1 MQAKLR
7 GAILASLA
15 GVAVAGVAV
24 VATQMAMLAGTLM
37 VSHAA
42 LSSSAVAKPLAAG
55 KPLLQPV
62 ALRPEFPAPRG
73 FSSRE
78 KRSIE
83 NAVRMQIRAY
93 AARDAEQAFAKLA
106 PSTQRF
112 FGEPDRFLRSL
123 AQEMPTVLDTRRF
136 AFLGV
141 EQIGRRIVQ
150 QVLIT
155 DSTEHEWL
163 AEFQVEQLQSGDWR
177 IKGCILQSTP
187 GQQA

>member
-1 MQAKLR
+1 M
-7 GAILASLA
+7 ASHEA
-15 GVAVAGVAV
+15 FA
-24 VATQMAMLAGTLM
+24 
-37 VSHAA
+37 SAA
-42 LSSSAVAKPLAAG
+42 AA

-62 ALRPEFPAPRG
+62 VLRAEAPRG
-73 FSSRE
+73 FSLTE
-78 KRSIE
+78 KLNIE
-83 NAVRMQIRAY
+83 KAIRLQIRAY
-93 AARDAEQAFAKLA
+93 TARDAEQAFAKLA

-112 FGEPDRFLRSL
+112 FGEPNRFLRSL

-141 EQIGRRIVQ
+141 EQIGQRTVQ

-163 AEFQVEQLQSGDWR
+163 AEFQLEQMTSDDWR
-177 IKGCILQSTP
+177 VKGCILQSTP

>member
-1 MQAKLR
+1 MPN
-7 GAILASLA
+7 
-15 GVAVAGVAV
+15 
-24 VATQMAMLAGTLM
+24 
-37 VSHAA
+37 
-42 LSSSAVAKPLAAG
+42 KPL
-55 KPLLQPV
+55 P
-62 ALRPEFPAPRG
+62 
-73 FSSRE
+73 SS
-78 KRSIE
+78 
-83 NAVRMQIRAY
+83 
-93 AARDAEQAFAKLA
+93 

-136 AFLGV
+136 AFLGL
-141 EQIGRRIVQ
+141 EQAGRRIVQ

-163 AEFQVEQLQSGDWR
+163 AEFQLEQMKGGDWR

>member
-1 MQAKLR
+1 MQAKLK
-7 GAILASLA
+7 GAIWASFAGFAFA
-15 GVAVAGVAV
+15 GVAL
-24 VATQMAMLAGTLM
+24 VATQMATLAGTLM
-37 VSHAA
+37 ASHQAFAA
-42 LSSSAVAKPLAAG
+42 PPPPSPCSSPRRSGPK
-55 KPLLQPV
+55 
-62 ALRPEFPAPRG
+62 RPQA
-73 FSSRE
+73 SRSTE
-78 KRSIE
+78 RHNIE
-83 NAVRMQIRAY
+83 NAIRLQIRAY
-93 AARDAEQAFAKLA
+93 AARDAKQAFAKLA

-141 EQIGRRIVQ
+141 EQIGQRTVQ

-163 AEFQVEQLQSGDWR
+163 AEFQLEQMKSGDWR
-177 IKGCILQSTP
+177 VKGCILQSTP

>member
-1 MQAKLR
+1 M
-7 GAILASLA
+7 
-15 GVAVAGVAV
+15 
-24 VATQMAMLAGTLM
+24 
-37 VSHAA
+37 
-42 LSSSAVAKPLAAG
+42 
-55 KPLLQPV
+55 
-62 ALRPEFPAPRG
+62 ALRAEAPRG
-73 FSSRE
+73 FSLTE
-78 KRSIE
+78 KRNIE
-83 NAVRMQIRAY
+83 KAIRLQIRAY

-112 FGEPDRFLRSL
+112 FGEPNRFLRSL

-141 EQIGRRIVQ
+141 EQIGQRTVQ

-163 AEFQVEQLQSGDWR
+163 AEFQLEQMKSGDWR
-177 IKGCILQSTP
+177 VKGCILQSTP

>member
-1 MQAKLR
+1 M
-7 GAILASLA
+7 ASHEA
-15 GVAVAGVAV
+15 FA
-24 VATQMAMLAGTLM
+24 
-37 VSHAA
+37 SAA
-42 LSSSAVAKPLAAG
+42 AA

-62 ALRPEFPAPRG
+62 ALRAEAPRG
-73 FSSRE
+73 FSLTE
-78 KRSIE
+78 KRNIE
-83 NAVRMQIRAY
+83 KAIRLQIRAY

-112 FGEPDRFLRSL
+112 FGEPNRFLRSL

-141 EQIGRRIVQ
+141 EQIGQRTVQ

-163 AEFQVEQLQSGDWR
+163 AEFQLEQMKSGDWR
-177 IKGCILQSTP
+177 VKGCVLQSTP

>member
-1 MQAKLR
+1 MQAKLK
-7 GAILASLA
+7 GAMWASLA
-15 GVAVAGVAV
+15 GFVFAGVAV
-24 VATQMAMLAGTLM
+24 IAMQMATLAGTLM

-42 LSSSAVAKPLAAG
+42 FSSAAAA

-62 ALRPEFPAPRG
+62 ALRPEAPTAG
-73 FSSRE
+73 SFSSRE
-78 KRSIE
+78 KRTIQH
-83 NAVRMQIRAY
+83 AVRMQIRAY

-136 AFLGV
+136 AFLGL
-141 EQIGRRIVQ
+141 EQAGRRIVQ

-163 AEFQVEQLQSGDWR
+163 AEFQLEQMKGGDWR

>member
-1 MQAKLR
+1 MQAKLK
-7 GAILASLA
+7 GAMWASFAGFAFAGLALI
-15 GVAVAGVAV
+15 
-24 VATQMAMLAGTLM
+24 ATQMATLAGTLM
-37 VSHAA
+37 ASHEAFA
-42 LSSSAVAKPLAAG
+42 SAAVA

-62 ALRPEFPAPRG
+62 ALRAESPRG
-73 FSSRE
+73 FSPAE
-78 KRSIE
+78 KRNIE
-83 NAVRMQIRAY
+83 NAVRLQIRAY
-93 AARDAEQAFAKLA
+93 AARDAERAFAKLS

-112 FGEPDRFLRSL
+112 FGGPDRFLRSL
-123 AQEMPTVLDTRRF
+123 AQEVPTVLDTRRF

-163 AEFQVEQLQSGDWR
+163 AEFQLEQLSSGDWR

>member
-1 MQAKLR
+1 MPR
-7 GAILASLA
+7 
-15 GVAVAGVAV
+15 
-24 VATQMAMLAGTLM
+24 ATPSKPSPSSPPRRSA
-37 VSHAA
+37 
-42 LSSSAVAKPLAAG
+42 SSA
-55 KPLLQPV
+55 
-62 ALRPEFPAPRG
+62 
-73 FSSRE
+73 
-78 KRSIE
+78 
-83 NAVRMQIRAY
+83 
-93 AARDAEQAFAKLA
+93 
-106 PSTQRF
+106 
-112 FGEPDRFLRSL
+112 EPDRFLRSL

-163 AEFQVEQLQSGDWR
+163 AEFQLEQMQSGDWR

>member
-1 MQAKLR
+1 MQAKLKA
-7 GAILASLA
+7 AIWASFGGLAFA
-15 GVAVAGVAV
+15 GVALLAM
-24 VATQMAMLAGTLM
+24 QMAMLAGTLM
-37 VSHAA
+37 ASHEAFAYAA
-42 LSSSAVAKPLAAG
+42 T

-62 ALRPEFPAPRG
+62 ALRAEAPKG
-73 FSSRE
+73 FSLTERR
-78 KRSIE
+78 KIR
-83 NAVRMQIRAY
+83 NAIRLQIRAY
-93 AARDAEQAFAKLA
+93 AARDAKRAFARLS

-141 EQIGRRIVQ
+141 EQIGQRTVQ

-163 AEFQVEQLQSGDWR
+163 AEFQLEQMKGGDWR
-177 IKGCILQSTP
+177 VKGCILQSTP

>member
-1 MQAKLR
+1 MQAKLK
-7 GAILASLA
+7 GAIWASFAGFAFAGLALL
-15 GVAVAGVAV
+15 
-24 VATQMAMLAGTLM
+24 ATQMASLAGTLM
-37 VSHAA
+37 ASHEAFASAA
-42 LSSSAVAKPLAAG
+42 A

-62 ALRPEFPAPRG
+62 ALRAEAPKG
-73 FSSRE
+73 FSLTER
-78 KRSIE
+78 RNIQ
-83 NAVRMQIRAY
+83 NAIRLQIRAY
-93 AARDAEQAFAKLA
+93 AARDAKRAFAKLT

-112 FGEPDRFLRSL
+112 FGEPDRFLRLL

-141 EQIGRRIVQ
+141 EQIGPRTVQ

-163 AEFQVEQLQSGDWR
+163 AEFQLQQMKSGDWR
-177 IKGCILQSTP
+177 VKGCILRSTP

>member
-1 MQAKLR
+1 MQAKLN
-7 GAILASLA
+7 GAIWASFAGFAFA
-15 GVAVAGVAV
+15 GVAF
-24 VATQMAMLAGTLM
+24 VATQMASLAGTLM
-37 VSHAA
+37 ASHEAFASAA
-42 LSSSAVAKPLAAG
+42 
-55 KPLLQPV
+55 
-62 ALRPEFPAPRG
+62 
-73 FSSRE
+73 
-78 KRSIE
+78 
-83 NAVRMQIRAY
+83 AY

-112 FGEPDRFLRSL
+112 FGEPNRFLRSL

-141 EQIGRRIVQ
+141 EQIGQRTVQ

-163 AEFQVEQLQSGDWR
+163 AEFQLEQMKGGDWR
-177 IKGCILQSTP
+177 VKGCILQSTP

>member
-1 MQAKLR
+1 MQAKLK
-7 GAILASLA
+7 GAIWASIAGFTFAGLAL
-15 GVAVAGVAV
+15 
-24 VATQMAMLAGTLM
+24 VATQMATLAGTLM
-37 VSHAA
+37 ATHEALAA
-42 LSSSAVAKPLAAG
+42 AAG
-55 KPLLQPV
+55 KPLLQPA
-62 ALRPEFPAPRG
+62 ALRAEAPQG
-73 FSSRE
+73 FSPTER
-78 KRSIE
+78 RNIE
-83 NAVRMQIRAY
+83 NAIRLQIHAY
-93 AARDAEQAFAKLA
+93 AARDAKQAFAKLA

-141 EQIGRRIVQ
+141 EQDGQRTVQ

-163 AEFQVEQLQSGDWR
+163 AEFQLEQMKSGDWR
-177 IKGCILQSTP
+177 VKGCILQSTP